1 MKVLSH
7 STTYLK
13 SLLIMLMVKTY
24 EKGLICRFAIGRLS
38 YFQKGPHLC
47 FLNLL
52 LQTSSMLLKGETKTM
67 RVPEIKSSMEILIP
81 EFYLH
86 SIFQFYIYACCMG
99 VIGLFSLLLSSSLV
113 LCKLNFVVVVQ
124 FSTTSLA
131 IIILWFCYQ

>member
-1 MKVLSH
+1 
-7 STTYLK
+7 
-13 SLLIMLMVKTY
+13 MLMVKTY

-86 SIFQFYIYACCMG
+86 GIFQFYIYACCLG
-99 VIGLFSLLLSSSLV
+99 VISLFSLLLSSSLV

-131 IIILWFCYQ
+131 IIILWF